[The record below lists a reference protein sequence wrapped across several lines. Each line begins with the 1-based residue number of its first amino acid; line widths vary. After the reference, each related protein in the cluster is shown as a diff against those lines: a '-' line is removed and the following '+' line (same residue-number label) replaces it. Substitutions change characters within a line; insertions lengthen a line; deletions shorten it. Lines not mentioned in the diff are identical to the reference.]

1 MTFSSCTS
9 PPGLIEADSICTYNA
24 HFALTCIHKYSIE
37 SVGANF
43 AIDSIYIKGDKKW
56 NKPKKKGF
64 DVDPNSP
71 LASLG

>member
-1 MTFSSCTS
+1 M
-9 PPGLIEADSICTYNA
+9 
-24 HFALTCIHKYSIE
+24 TCIHKYSIE

-43 AIDSIYIKGDKKW
+43 AIDSIYIKRDKKW